1 MTFKKAKAIFYRLA
15 MPLVINRLRNINGVV
30 IGKRVKLYG
39 LPTISLHPFS
49 AIHICDDVVLCSDSD
64 FTALALNHAVK
75 IATVQPNARISIG
88 MDVGM
93 SGGCI
98 VSACSIN
105 IGAESLI
112 GANVL
117 IIDTDFHPLSP
128 INRRHNDDKDAI
140 TSAPVNVGRNVFIGT
155 NSIILKG
162 VTIGD
167 DSVVAAGSV
176 LLSDVYPNGS
186 IIGGNPAKV
195 VGSVYKR

>member
-1 MTFKKAKAIFYRLA
+1 MTFKRAKAIFYRLA
-15 MPLVINRLRNINGVV
+15 MPLVIKCLRRINGLV

-39 LPTISLHPFS
+39 FPAISLHPLS
-49 AIHICDDVVLCSDSD
+49 AIHIGDNVVLCSDPD
-64 FTALALNHAVK
+64 FTALALNHQVK
-75 IATVQPNARISIG
+75 ISTVQPNARVSIG
-88 MDVGM
+88 RDVGM

-98 VSACSIN
+98 VSACSIF
-105 IGAESLI
+105 IGEESLI

-128 INRRHNDDKDAI
+128 INRRHDDDQNAI
-140 TSAPVNVGRNVFIGT
+140 ASAPVNVGRNVFIGT
-155 NSIILKG
+155 GSIILKG
-162 VTIGD
+162 VAIGD

-176 LLSDVYPNGS
+176 LLSDAYPNGS